1 MKYKIKEPKIKFD
14 KDDNIIDKILKIRG
28 IKNKEEFLFPS
39 KDVLHS
45 YWELSDMKEAVKTT
59 TYAIQNNFKIG
70 IYGDIDTDGVT
81 SLAIIYHYLKKYNI
95 NPINIYHQRK
105 DGHGVIVDNI
115 PKDLDLLII
124 VDSSTNS
131 VKECKELSKNMNIII
146 LDHHESDKKNPY
158 AIIVNPQINDYPNK
172 YLSGAGVC
180 YKFCQAIDEVLEKDY
195 AKELIDLC
203 AIGLIGDM
211 MNVAELETRRLILE
225 GIFKIHNNCNMQLK
239 LLLKHLKKDYKPNTT
254 DISFYVVP
262 FINSI
267 IRLNQIEDAITILT
281 SDDEKNIKDTI
292 KRCNKLNNQRKE
304 IQAELVKKVE
314 KKIDNSH
321 KTIFVI
327 MDELEEENK
336 TLNGLVANNIMH
348 KYKKP
353 TFILS
358 SNKEK
363 NTYVG
368 SGRSLGSAD
377 IRELINNCSLSV
389 EAEGHEGAFGIEVKK
404 EELEDLIN
412 LLDENL
418 KNINYDDIALV
429 DLELNQNEI
438 TWDLLRDISKLN
450 FIVGEGFKT
459 PQFLIKYLFRTDAKI
474 MKDIHVKLQT
484 NDLDCLKFN
493 LSESEVNRLYN
504 AFCFDV
510 IGSLSI
516 NSWYNFKT
524 KKAEK
529 TKQVLISDINI
540 Y

>member
-1 MKYKIKEPKIKFD
+1 MRYKIKEPKIEFN
-14 KDDNIIDKILKIRG
+14 KDDSIIDKVLKIRG
-28 IKNKEEFLFPS
+28 IQNKEEFLFPS
-39 KDVLHS
+39 KNVLHS
-45 YWELSDMKEAVKTT
+45 YWGLSNMKDAVKTI
-59 TYAIQNNFKIG
+59 TYAMQNNFEIG

-81 SLAIIYHYLKKYNI
+81 SLAIIYHYLRKYDI
-95 NPINIYHQRK
+95 NPVKIYHQRK
-105 DGHGVIVDNI
+105 DGHGVIVNNV

-131 VKECKELSKNMNIII
+131 VKECEELSKDMNIII
-146 LDHHESDKKNPY
+146 LDHHESDKNNPY

-195 AKELIDLC
+195 AKDLIDFC

-225 GIFKIHNNCNMQLK
+225 GIFKIHNNCSTQLK

-281 SDDEKNIKDTI
+281 SDDEKNIKSTI
-292 KRCNKLNNQRKE
+292 KQCDKLNKQRKK
-304 IQAELVKKVE
+304 IQAELVKKVD
-314 KKIDNSH
+314 KKIDHSH

-327 MDELEEENK
+327 MDDIKEESK
-336 TLNGLVANNIMH
+336 TLNGLVANNIMQ

-353 TFILS
+353 TFIL
-358 SNKEK
+358 NTNIEK

-368 SGRSLGSAD
+368 SGRSLGSVD
-377 IRELINNCSLSV
+377 VRELMNNCELSV

-404 EELEDLIN
+404 DELNNLIK
-412 LLDENL
+412 LLDEKL
-418 KNINYDDIALV
+418 KNVDYDSTTLV

-438 TWDLLRDISKLN
+438 TWDLLQDISKLN

-459 PQFLIKYLFRTDAKI
+459 PQFLIKYLFKIDAKI
-474 MKDIHVKLQT
+474 MKDIHIKLQT
-484 NDLDCLKFN
+484 EDLDCLKFN
-493 LSESEVNRLYN
+493 LSEPEINKLNS

-510 IGSLSI
+510 IGSLNI

-524 KKAEK
+524 RQTEK
-529 TKQVLISDINI
+529 TKQVLVTDINI